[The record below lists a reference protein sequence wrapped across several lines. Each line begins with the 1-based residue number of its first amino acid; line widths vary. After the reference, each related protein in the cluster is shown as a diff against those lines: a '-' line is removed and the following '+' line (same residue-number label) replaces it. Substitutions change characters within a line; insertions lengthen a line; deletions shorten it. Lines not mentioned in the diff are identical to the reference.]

1 MVLRAITL
9 LQALSCRHNRIHD
22 DGHRHGVSNSTY
34 MGAGTAM
41 KILSYFFIGIVFGLG
56 LILSGMTLPLKV
68 LGFLHI
74 FGNWDPTLAFVMG
87 TAVITT
93 TVGYRLILRRNSPV
107 LDNSFFLPSVRIIDT
122 KLLLGACLFGMG
134 WGWLGFVLDLLLQL

>member
-1 MVLRAITL
+1 
-9 LQALSCRHNRIHD
+9 
-22 DGHRHGVSNSTY
+22 
-34 MGAGTAM
+34 M

-68 LGFLHI
+68 LGFLDI

-93 TVGYRLILRRNSPV
+93 TVGYQLILRRNSPV
-107 LDNSFFLPSVRIIDT
+107 LDNSFFLPTVRIIDA
-122 KLLLGACLFGMG
+122 KLLLGACLRYARRVVGCRFS
-134 WGWLGFVLDLLLQL
+134 QIN